1 MSALLDVTGLT
12 RHFTAA
18 HGGTVR
24 AVEDVSF
31 ALAEGEVLGLVGE
44 SGSGKTT
51 IGQTILRLIDPT
63 AGRILFR
70 GADITGLPAR
80 ELKAFRREAQP
91 IFQDPFGSLNP
102 RMSVEA
108 IITEPL
114 IVHGIGR
121 DRAERRAR
129 VLALLEQVGLPR
141 DSLKRYPHQFSG
153 GQRQR
158 ISIARALAV
167 EPALIV
173 ADEPVSALDVSIQ
186 AQIINLLRE
195 LQQKLKLAIL
205 FIAHDLAVVDYI
217 SDRMMVLYLGRVM
230 EIGPARSLIAAP
242 KHPYTMALISAVP
255 EPDPDRAD
263 KRIVLEGD
271 LPSPIDPPSGCVFR
285 TRCPYAL
292 PACAEAVPELRQV
305 GAGHQAACIR
315 EDIPTDN
322 RRMRH
327 A

>member
-1 MSALLDVTGLT
+1 VSALLDVTGLT

-121 DRAERRAR
+121 DRAERRRSSSRSGCRATASSATRINSREASASASRSRAR
-129 VLALLEQVGLPR
+129 
-141 DSLKRYPHQFSG
+141 
-153 GQRQR
+153 
-158 ISIARALAV
+158 
-167 EPALIV
+167 
-173 ADEPVSALDVSIQ
+173 
-186 AQIINLLRE
+186 
-195 LQQKLKLAIL
+195 LQ
-205 FIAHDLAVVDYI
+205 
-217 SDRMMVLYLGRVM
+217 S
-230 EIGPARSLIAAP
+230 S
-242 KHPYTMALISAVP
+242 
-255 EPDPDRAD
+255 
-263 KRIVLEGD
+263 
-271 LPSPIDPPSGCVFR
+271 PPSSSPTSRSRRSTCR
-285 TRCPYAL
+285 SRRRSSTC
-292 PACAEAVPELRQV
+292 CANCSRS
-305 GAGHQAACIR
+305 
-315 EDIPTDN
+315 
-322 RRMRH
+322 
-327 A
+327 